1 MGPPKV
7 RFLTKIY
14 HPNIDKLGRIC
25 LDILKDKWSP
35 ALQIRTVLLSIQA
48 LLSAP
53 NPDDPLANDVASHW
67 KEDEK
72 AAIEQVSDQVN
83 PINTM
88 EISRKSG
95 TRGSPITVVI
105 RSFFRES
112 LRLAVNDQVLETKQ
126 VRVQGITS
134 LTATVPDMPLSSSN
148 VAVRICFMDGN
159 LITKTWFVSNFLYVH
174 KKNTLIDHNSYE
186 IKQEEKHKEEQDTAI
201 LNTIP
206 KEQSFTST
214 VYSYRN
220 PSQIASAFDHY
231 PYPGLT
237 CRTNLAI
244 MGDMDGVMRCWT
256 SDEWTSSRR
265 LVYFQSKKENDN
277 ITCIF
282 HINAIAPAHI
292 VSCIFWLEKN
302 DYFITSVDLISLAE
316 FLLCIDLSVEEKNR
330 VRRNLEGFRP
340 LTPRNI
346 EKDVKVFCWRFLP
359 FALKKIAAK
368 YSSQRPKVEN

>member
-1 MGPPKV
+1 
-7 RFLTKIY
+7 
-14 HPNIDKLGRIC
+14 
-25 LDILKDKWSP
+25 
-35 ALQIRTVLLSIQA
+35 
-48 LLSAP
+48 
-53 NPDDPLANDVASHW
+53 
-67 KEDEK
+67 
-72 AAIEQVSDQVN
+72 
-83 PINTM
+83 M

-95 TRGSPITVVI
+95 TGGSPITVVI

-112 LRLAVNDQVLETKQ
+112 LRLAVNDQVMETKQ
-126 VRVQGITS
+126 IQVQGITS

-159 LITKTWFVSNFLYVH
+159 LITKTWFVSNFLYEH
-174 KKNTLIDHNSYE
+174 KKNTLTDHDNNDYE
-186 IKQEEKHKEEQDTAI
+186 IKQEEKQKEEQDTVI

-206 KEQSFTST
+206 KDQGFTNT

-220 PSQIASAFDHY
+220 PSQPASVFDHY
-231 PYPGLT
+231 PYSGLT
-237 CRTNLAI
+237 YRTNLDI

-256 SDEWTSSRR
+256 SNEWTSSRR
-265 LVYFQSKKENDN
+265 LVYFQSKKENNN
-277 ITCIF
+277 ITCTF

-330 VRRNLEGFRP
+330 IRRNLEGFRP
-340 LTPRNI
+340 LTVRKSKPESIGFFKKIMSYSDPKPRNI

-368 YSSQRPKVEN
+368 YSSQRSKGRRIRSEQVPCSILNYSSRKLKLGHNFWVNDESFTDKSST